1 MENGIVSNSEKKDR
15 SASSCYNEQHVK
27 DSYISLN
34 FKHESANISNSEG
47 DFEVMEDFK
56 KKIMERKIKPD
67 RFERLNK
74 MLHASPMP
82 FSEEIDDHWTLK
94 TNFQILTTP
103 VNDKIDGANVPKI
116 QRINTVNHS
125 LTEQSRICG
134 SCRTSVHKTVALICF
149 CCRLSYHPKCV
160 NLTDNIVSAIEIF
173 VCEACSVQNSEFKTV
188 YKLGMNPKYC
198 ICKSSDE
205 DRFMIGCD
213 NCDEWYHGDCIK
225 ISEIRAS
232 HIEKFYCKKCK
243 VKNPSLEIVYKQDEY
258 HTGAISFN
266 YQNEK
271 Y

>member
-1 MENGIVSNSEKKDR
+1 MEKDIVSNSEKKGR
-15 SASSCYNEQHVK
+15 STLYFNKKYDKDCNISS
-27 DSYISLN
+27 N
-34 FKHESANISNSEG
+34 FIHEPANISNHEG

-56 KKIMERKIKPD
+56 KKIMESKIKPD

-74 MLHASPMP
+74 MLHESSMP
-82 FSEEIDDHWTLK
+82 FSEEINDRLTLK
-94 TNFQILTTP
+94 ANSQILTTP
-103 VNDKIDGANVPKI
+103 MNDKIDEANVPKL
-116 QRINTVNHS
+116 QRLNTVNVN

-134 SCRTSVHKTVALICF
+134 RCKISVHKTVSIICF
-149 CCRLSYHPKCV
+149 CCRLIYHPKCV
-160 NLTDNIVSAIEIF
+160 NLTDNILSTIEIF
-173 VCEACSVQNSEFKTV
+173 VCEPCSVQNSEFKTI

-198 ICKSSDE
+198 ICKSSNE
-205 DRFMIGCD
+205 DRFMICCD

-258 HTGAISFN
+258 HPGAISFN
-266 YQNEK
+266 YENEN